1 MPWKPSHPG
10 EWPTLGWYA
19 LEWISENLARP
30 DCTDYEPLMLTA
42 EQAQFVLR
50 YYRLDPLTG
59 RRKYRRAVW
68 SRPKGHGKSPLA
80 AAMCCL
86 EALADIVP
94 DGWDAKGQPVGRPW
108 ASLRTPL
115 VQLAAVSEDQTA
127 NAYVPLLEMLREG
140 PAVDNYAI
148 EPMETFVALPKGRI
162 EPITSAARSRE
173 GNRPIFAVLDQALA
187 IDTPIPTPLGWT
199 TMGQLQSGDY
209 VYGSDGNP
217 VAITEAKPV
226 STEHDCY
233 RVTFTDGTSV
243 VASAGHL
250 WMSRRS
256 GWPRG
261 YNTVRTTEQMNDGYR
276 YRVPV
281 SKPLERPAAKLSAH
295 PYLVGLWLGD
305 GTRGKC
311 EIAVGV
317 EDVDDT
323 REILRNIG
331 VETWQRIYARNDGAT
346 AAISLTFSRGH
357 GYQSADRPEAAKA
370 IANLPCYFDKHIP
383 ADYLNGSVE
392 QRTQLLRGLMDADGC
407 VTEAGT
413 CTFVNTNKRLAYGVV
428 ELLRSLGQV
437 CSGAKWVD
445 DSRYTEGG
453 KYRVDFTPRGGLIPV
468 ALPRKAARVRQHNR
482 GADWVTIRSIE
493 RVPRV
498 PVRCIAV
505 SSDDHLFAAGEGCHL
520 THNTESWVQ
529 SNGGIH
535 LAAVLRRNIGKVGG
549 SSLEVPNAFL
559 PGEGSVAEK
568 SASYAEQISEG
579 RTRDDGLLYDHRE
592 APADTDLFD
601 RDSLLAGLRIAYGD
615 SALDA
620 GGWVDLDR
628 IVAEIFDPATDP
640 QDARRFYLNQVTK
653 AADSWVDS
661 QEWRACYDETKVVA
675 DKDVI
680 VLGFDG
686 SRGRSRGNADAT
698 ALIGCRVA
706 DGHLFEIGQRSVW
719 ESTRFDPRDWQ
730 PPVAEVDSLV
740 RWAFQHYT
748 VVGFYADPTF
758 WSEHVAKWEAKFRG
772 QLKVKASSD
781 PISYW
786 SRGKNSTAV
795 TAVQQLHAAIT
806 NGECTHDGSAALTRH
821 ILNARKRNTR
831 TGYLLY
837 KAYPDSPDKI
847 DAAYAAVLAWQARL
861 DAVSA
866 GIGKRKRRTVARLR

>member
-173 GNRPIFAVLDQALA
+173 GNRPIFAVLDQ
-187 IDTPIPTPLGWT
+187 
-199 TMGQLQSGDY
+199 
-209 VYGSDGNP
+209 
-217 VAITEAKPV
+217 
-226 STEHDCY
+226 
-233 RVTFTDGTSV
+233 
-243 VASAGHL
+243 
-250 WMSRRS
+250 
-256 GWPRG
+256 
-261 YNTVRTTEQMNDGYR
+261 
-276 YRVPV
+276 
-281 SKPLERPAAKLSAH
+281 
-295 PYLVGLWLGD
+295 
-305 GTRGKC
+305 
-311 EIAVGV
+311 
-317 EDVDDT
+317 
-323 REILRNIG
+323 
-331 VETWQRIYARNDGAT
+331 
-346 AAISLTFSRGH
+346 
-357 GYQSADRPEAAKA
+357 
-370 IANLPCYFDKHIP
+370 
-383 ADYLNGSVE
+383 
-392 QRTQLLRGLMDADGC
+392 
-407 VTEAGT
+407 
-413 CTFVNTNKRLAYGVV
+413 
-428 ELLRSLGQV
+428 
-437 CSGAKWVD
+437 
-445 DSRYTEGG
+445 
-453 KYRVDFTPRGGLIPV
+453 
-468 ALPRKAARVRQHNR
+468 
-482 GADWVTIRSIE
+482 
-493 RVPRV
+493 
-498 PVRCIAV
+498 
-505 SSDDHLFAAGEGCHL
+505 
-520 THNTESWVQ
+520 TESWVQ

-719 ESTRFDPRDWQ
+719 ESTRFDPKDWQ

-758 WSEHVAKWEAKFRG
+758 WSEHVAKWEARFRG
-772 QLKVKASSD
+772 QLKIKASSD

-795 TAVQQLHAAIT
+795 TAVQQLHAAII